1 MAVIEGFESV
11 LSQIMLAKELYDIDR
26 YDVVEQN
33 FFDELSWDSYFENIL
48 GVISSIFSGYHG
60 NYDDDEDIENMVFED
75 DIISKY
81 FVYAWEQGKLQKLPY
96 DKNPYLSQAQSEVE
110 RRLNVSNCVGWRLL
124 GYTKT
129 KKKARQSKILVQH
142 YTSCGCNSIEHIAY
156 GLIQLYAWFIEKNAE
171 FETMKITA
179 IPTAEPAVPVISIET
194 EYREVKAA

>member
-11 LSQIMLAKELYDIDR
+11 LSQMVLAKELYDIDR
-26 YDVVEQN
+26 YDIVEQH
-33 FFDELSWDSYFENIL
+33 FSDELSWDSYYENIL

-60 NYDDDEDIENMVFED
+60 NYDDDDDTEIMVFED
-75 DIISKY
+75 DNISNY

-96 DKNPYLSQAQSEVE
+96 DKNPYLSQAQSEVD
-110 RRLNVSNCVGWRLL
+110 RWLNVSNCTGWRLL

-142 YTSCGCNSIEHIAY
+142 YTGCGCNSIENIAY
-156 GLIQLYAWFIEKNAE
+156 GLIQLYAWFVAKNAE
-171 FETMKITA
+171 FAAMKATA
-179 IPTAEPAVPVISIET
+179 RAEPIAAILNTDT